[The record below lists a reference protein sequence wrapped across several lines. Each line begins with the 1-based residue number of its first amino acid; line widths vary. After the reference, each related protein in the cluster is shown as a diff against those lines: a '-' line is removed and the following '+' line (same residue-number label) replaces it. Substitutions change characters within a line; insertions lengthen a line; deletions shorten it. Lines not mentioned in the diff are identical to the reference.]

1 MFGCRV
7 LRLSAVAAVAAALI
21 AVGPAQAQKKK
32 MMKPPFG
39 LKADVA
45 YALALWKILARNR
58 LVGPNAWVVNAH
70 QTNPPH
76 GAFVSV
82 IDGKIRIGRRMHT
95 VIVKNNYGGKGID
108 EQKVAD
114 NPGKYLAAITVML
127 RRPGYDPANKNWFWV
142 KYRANGTIDKNP
154 KGMQLAGRIAK
165 GMKVGCIACHNKA
178 PGGDMIYLN
187 NRKQ

>member
-1 MFGCRV
+1 MLSRRV
-7 LRLSAVAAVAAALI
+7 IQISAAI
-21 AVGPAQAQKKK
+21 AVGLFATGTAHAQKK
-32 MMKPPFG
+32 MKPPFG

-45 YALALWKILARNR
+45 YAKALWKILARNR
-58 LVGPNAWVVNAH
+58 LVGRNAWTHTAH

-76 GAFVSV
+76 GAWVSV
-82 IDGKIRIGRRMHT
+82 IDGKIKIGGRQHQ

-142 KYRANGTIDKNP
+142 KYRKNGSIDKNP
-154 KGMQLAGRIAK
+154 KGMQLAGRVAK
-165 GMKVGCIACHNKA
+165 GMKVGCIACHSKA

-187 NRKQ
+187 NRRQ